1 MNTATGI
8 GLIGIGYW
16 GPNLL
21 RIFASLPQIKL
32 RIVCDRNNS
41 AIEKYRLAYPN
52 ITFLTDFKA
61 VINDKNIEAVIIS
74 TPAATHYDIARL
86 ALLSGKD
93 VFVEKPVT
101 LKISEAKA
109 LVNISKR
116 TKKILMV
123 GHLLE
128 YHPAV
133 IKLKNLIENKSLGD
147 IYYIE
152 SRRLNL
158 GKIRREENVLWS
170 LAVHDIATII
180 FLLGKMP
187 VEVEATGES
196 YIQKNIEDLTF
207 LTLRFPDNILAHIS
221 VNWLSPRKVRE
232 ITVVGSRKMAI
243 FDDMALD
250 EKLKIWNQY
259 KEEERFVSYQTL
271 PKLKFGSI
279 SIPKVKL
286 EEPLRLECE
295 HFIECIK
302 SRTQPRS
309 DGEDG
314 LRVLRVLKAAQDSL
328 RKRKVIKIG

>member
-1 MNTATGI
+1 M
-8 GLIGIGYW
+8 
-16 GPNLL
+16 
-21 RIFASLPQIKL
+21 PQIRVK
-32 RIVCDRNNS
+32 IVCDRNNS
-41 AIEKYRLAYPN
+41 AIEKYKSIYPN

-61 VINDKNIEAVIIS
+61 VVNNKNINAVIIS
-74 TPAATHYDIARL
+74 TPAATHFEIAKS

-93 VFVEKPVT
+93 VFVEKPIT

-133 IKLKNLIENKSLGD
+133 LKLKNLIENKNLGD
-147 IYYIE
+147 VYYIE

-196 YIQKNIEDLTF
+196 YIQKNVEDLTF

-232 ITVVGSRKMAI
+232 ITVVGSHKMAI
-243 FDDMALD
+243 FDDMAQD

-259 KEEERFVSYQTL
+259 KEKERFVDYNSL

-279 SIPKVKL
+279 SVPKIES
-286 EEPLRLECE
+286 EEPLKLECE
-295 HFIECIK
+295 HFVECIK
-302 SRTQPRS
+302 YRKQPRS
-309 DGEDG
+309 GADDG
-314 LRVLRVLKAAQDSL
+314 LRVLKVLNAAQQSL
-328 RKRKVIKIG
+328 KKGKAVKIEN

>member
-1 MNTATGI
+1 MINIALT
-8 GLIGIGYW
+8 GIGYW

-21 RIFASLPQIKL
+21 RTFISLPHVKV

-41 AIEKYRLAYPN
+41 AIDKCKLVYPGLKF
-52 ITFLTDFKA
+52 ITDLKS
-61 VINDKNIEAVIIS
+61 IIKDKNINAVAIS
-74 TPAATHYDIARL
+74 TPAVTHYEIAKA

-93 VFVEKPVT
+93 VFVEKPIA
-101 LKISEAKA
+101 LKLRDAQDLTKIAQR
-109 LVNISKR
+109 NKR
-116 TKKILMV
+116 ILMV

-133 IKLKNLIENKSLGD
+133 LKLKSLIEKKELGD

-158 GKIRREENVLWS
+158 GKIRREENVIWS
-170 LAVHDIATII
+170 LATHDIATMI

-187 VEVEATGES
+187 IFADATGNS
-196 YIQKNIEDLTF
+196 YIQKQVEDLAF
-207 LTLRFPDNILAHIS
+207 ITLHFPDNILGHIS
-221 VNWLSPRKVRE
+221 VNWLSPRKIRE
-232 ITVVGSRKMAI
+232 ITVVGSNKMAI
-243 FDDMALD
+243 FDDMAPE

-286 EEPLRLECE
+286 EEPLKLECE

-302 SRTQPRS
+302 SRAQPRS
-309 DGEDG
+309 SGEDG
-314 LRVLRVLKAAQDSL
+314 LRVLKVLKAAQDSL

>member
-1 MNTATGI
+1 MINIALT
-8 GLIGIGYW
+8 GIGYW

-21 RIFASLPQIKL
+21 RTFISLSHVKV

-41 AIEKYRLAYPN
+41 AIEKYKSIYPN

-61 VINDKNIEAVIIS
+61 VVNNKNINAVIIS
-74 TPAATHYDIARL
+74 TPAATHFEIAKS

-93 VFVEKPVT
+93 VFVEKPIT
-101 LKISEAKA
+101 LKLKEAEELIRIAEKT
-109 LVNISKR
+109 KR
-116 TKKILMV
+116 ILMV

-133 IKLKNLIENKSLGD
+133 LKLKQLIKSKNLGD

-187 VEVEATGES
+187 DEVEAIGES
-196 YIQKNIEDLTF
+196 YIQKNVEDLTF
-207 LTLRFPDNILAHIS
+207 LTLRFPGNVLAHVS

-243 FDDMALD
+243 FDDMAQE

-259 KEEERFVSYQTL
+259 KEKERFVDYNSL

-279 SIPKVKL
+279 SVPKI
-286 EEPLRLECE
+286 ESGEPLKLECE
-295 HFIECIK
+295 HFVDCIK
-302 SRTQPRS
+302 HRKQPRS
-309 DGEDG
+309 GADDG
-314 LRVLRVLKAAQDSL
+314 LRVLRVLHAAQQSL
-328 RKRKVIKIG
+328 KKGKAVKIEN